1 MKSDWGGIEEGEVA
15 HGLARILDR
24 CFPMMVDV
32 GLKFIVSESC
42 FFIKI
47 EMPSSGGFFVI
58 VSKWE
63 IQIMILQSYE
73 AIYEHGEMKWLGDKP
88 PVKQAHVIVTILSDK
103 EAIAI
108 SSQKKHEP
116 SPVIAGKG
124 TILGDII
131 TPVSPA
137 ENWSC
142 LE

>member
-1 MKSDWGGIEEGEVA
+1 MIIPVKVYNRFGAKCTTVQRLKGRENICLGTEYGTLFVSSTCWVKKGRDGEKMKRGEVA

-88 PVKQAHVIVTILSDK
+88 PVKQAHVIVT
-103 EAIAI
+103 
-108 SSQKKHEP
+108 
-116 SPVIAGKG
+116 
-124 TILGDII
+124 
-131 TPVSPA
+131 
-137 ENWSC
+137 
-142 LE
+142 